1 MYMEEKYIY
10 LRVDCRNRDVW
21 GSSKKHRCR
30 HYKNTYVMYVQYME
44 EKYIYL
50 RVDCRNRYAD
60 SRKRNTVD
68 VSVKYCKS
76 WHDPEFIRDPFAAFG

>member
-1 MYMEEKYIY
+1 M
-10 LRVDCRNRDVW
+10 
-21 GSSKKHRCR
+21 
-30 HYKNTYVMYVQYME
+30 YME

-76 WHDPEFIRDPFAAFG
+76 RHDPEFIRDPFAAFG